1 MKISNIEEYKLE
13 INNKEQIIQGIYI
26 LGKEVYQQIRFVV
39 EMEHLEGWNP
49 TRNDIQYLLD
59 TVKHPNPKLDVEID
73 KLFGDRVD
81 ERWLYW
87 QEEKIWMFS
96 VFIFLFIIYYCI
108 IQIDDNY

>member
-1 MKISNIEEYKLE
+1 METCEFFYVKIIKVRETVYSMSVRFLRHVNNIMKISNIEEYKLE

-81 ERWLYW
+81 ER
-87 QEEKIWMFS
+87 
-96 VFIFLFIIYYCI
+96 
-108 IQIDDNY
+108 